1 MDKEKYETSEWT
13 KMSCQ
18 LQPKRAKEFQC
29 MCIVFIKRLYIAK
42 WQSTTRAA
50 GGSYVYHDFI
60 VCVFVLILQNY
71 NYKYWGVISPINLIS
86 NLLNNVEN

>member
-1 MDKEKYETSEWT
+1 MDKESYETREWP

-29 MCIVFIKRLYIAK
+29 MCIVFIKRLFIAK

-50 GGSYVYHDFI
+50 GGFYVYHDFI
-60 VCVFVLILQNY
+60 LCVFVLIHQNY
-71 NYKYWGVISPINLIS
+71 NYKYLGVIFQM
-86 NLLNNVEN
+86 NLLSN